1 VTYGYPS
8 TLPRRSTGDVVAR
21 ATGGLAYLRS
31 LDWVLLVTA
40 LLLSGVGALLVWSAT
55 REKQITMGNDPETYL
70 KRHLLNVA
78 IGLVLSFF
86 VSRLRYSMLR
96 AYTPILYVL
105 SLLGLAFVLTR
116 PPVYGAKAWIN
127 LPAGFSVQPSEFA
140 KIAIVLG
147 MAMILAE
154 KRDGEDEPRGVD
166 VVQALAVA
174 AVPMALIMLEPDLG
188 TVLVTACAVLG
199 IIAVSGAP
207 TRWLVGISGSA
218 LAVGLVAVQAGL
230 IKDYQVGRI
239 SSFLDP
245 SADPASTGYNTVQ
258 ARVAIGSG
266 GLWGKGLFH
275 GTQTQ
280 GGFVPKNSTDFVYSV
295 AGEELGMVGAGAVV
309 LLIAVIIWRGIRIAL
324 RASDMFGR
332 LVATGIV
339 CWLAFQ
345 AFENIGMNLGIMPVT
360 GVPLPFVSYGGT
372 SMFACWIAIG
382 LLQNVHIRSQD

>member
-105 SLLGLAFVLTR
+105 SLLGMAFVLTR

-207 TRWLVGISGSA
+207 TRWLVGIIGSA